1 MAEGFSSY
9 AATATLNALGNN
21 TSFAVATPYVQL
33 HTAAPGAAGTT
44 NVATET
50 TRKLVS
56 FAVASA
62 GSIASDADVSWTSI
76 AGSQDATH
84 FTVWDA
90 AAAGNFLFSG
100 TITANAYVA
109 GDTLTF
115 PSGAFTASFTIAS

>member
-1 MAEGFSSY
+1 MAEGMSAFM
-9 AATATLNALGNN
+9 ANAVLDAVGNN
-21 TSFAVATPYVQL
+21 TSFVVAQGYVQL

-44 NVATET
+44 NIATET
-50 TRKLVS
+50 DRMAVA
-56 FAVASA
+56 FAAASA
-62 GSIASDADVSWTSI
+62 GSMASNADVSWTAI

-90 AAAGNFLFSG
+90 STAGNFLFSG

-115 PSGAFTASFTIAS
+115 PSGAFTVSFTLAS